1 LSATTSAAGGGGKI
15 TGAGTTHLTITG
27 TLAQVNADLS
37 TLTDLTKGQ
46 GPGDDDDD
54 HESDEDW
61 GGSRDRLGFEADDD
75 EDDGGSSGN
84 PDKITINASDSRGAN
99 AVPQSIIVSTNAPP
113 VINAPDSIEIEKDRS
128 FTVEDVRISD
138 ADAARAKE
146 QITVSLRDT
155 YGLLSA
161 TTHVYGGGGTISGNQ
176 TTSLTITGPVAQV
189 NADLSTLVDKENSPK
204 PDKIVV
210 TASDSQDG
218 TALAKTIAIEF
229 GDDQRPLDDGELAG
243 QRGVRPEHGAA
254 GKLHGGVRA
263 GRIRRLFA
271 DHPGGI
277 AIERH
282 LGRDLVADL
291 PARLTR
297 ATN

>member
-138 ADAARAKE
+138 ADAARAKV

-155 YGLLSA
+155 YRLLSA

-229 GDDQRPLDDGELAG
+229 GDDREWDSGHWTMASWQDNAASAPSTALLGNYMAAYAPAG
-243 QRGVRPEHGAA
+243 YAGSSPTIQAESQLSDTWVATLSPTSRHG
-254 GKLHGGVRA
+254 
-263 GRIRRLFA
+263 
-271 DHPGGI
+271 
-277 AIERH
+277 
-282 LGRDLVADL
+282 
-291 PARLTR
+291 
-297 ATN
+297 